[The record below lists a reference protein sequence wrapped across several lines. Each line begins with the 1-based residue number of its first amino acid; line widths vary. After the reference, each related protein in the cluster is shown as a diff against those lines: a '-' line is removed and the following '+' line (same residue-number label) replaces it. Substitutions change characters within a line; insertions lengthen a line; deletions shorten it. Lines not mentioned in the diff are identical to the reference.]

1 MKGILDCD
9 ESLYFE
15 DIQDSEQEITD
26 IVDYDISVSP
36 NDFNLKTLFD
46 FIDSG
51 IVKIPGFQRNYVWDI
66 KRASKLIESL
76 LIGVPIPQIFLYEE
90 KKNSFLR
97 STKIDDYLLF

>member
-51 IVKIPGFQRNYVWDI
+51 IVKILVFNEIMFGILN
-66 KRASKLIESL
+66 EL
-76 LIGVPIPQIFLYEE
+76 L
-90 KKNSFLR
+90 N
-97 STKIDDYLLF
+97 

>member
-51 IVKIPGFQRNYVWDI
+51 KFLVFNEIMFGILN
-66 KRASKLIESL
+66 EL
-76 LIGVPIPQIFLYEE
+76 L
-90 KKNSFLR
+90 N
-97 STKIDDYLLF
+97 

>member
-46 FIDSG
+46 ILPS
-51 IVKIPGFQRNYVWDI
+51 PEPPQNY
-66 KRASKLIESL
+66 
-76 LIGVPIPQIFLYEE
+76 
-90 KKNSFLR
+90 
-97 STKIDDYLLF
+97 